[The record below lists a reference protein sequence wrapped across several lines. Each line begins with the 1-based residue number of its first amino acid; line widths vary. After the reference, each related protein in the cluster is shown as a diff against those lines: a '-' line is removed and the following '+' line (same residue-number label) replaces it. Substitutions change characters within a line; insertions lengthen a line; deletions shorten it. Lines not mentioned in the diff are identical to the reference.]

1 MRRLAILAAT
11 VVLACAG
18 NLRAQTT
25 SARVTGRITD
35 STKAIIPNVDV
46 TLVNVVTNIRTSGA
60 TNETGTYYVT
70 DLPAG
75 TYRMEAEKPGFKA
88 IIKPDIVLQ
97 VQDALEINLEMA
109 LGSVAETVTVKAGA
123 ATVQLATSAISTV
136 VTSATVREL
145 PLNGRSWTDLATL
158 QPDVNAIENQ
168 VSFAVNADRGIRGF
182 GTQATPSGERP
193 RLFTSVSSAARR
205 VTRSKRI
212 PKQTQ
217 VFGTLICTLTWLCS

>member
-1 MRRLAILAAT
+1 M
-11 VVLACAG
+11 
-18 NLRAQTT
+18 
-25 SARVTGRITD
+25 
-35 STKAIIPNVDV
+35 
-46 TLVNVVTNIRTSGA
+46 
-60 TNETGTYYVT
+60 T

-123 ATVQLATSAISTV
+123 PTVQLATSAISTV

-168 VSFAVNADRGIRGF
+168 VSFAVNADRGIR
-182 GTQATPSGERP
+182 ALEPKRLSPVSVLDYSRP
-193 RLFTSVSSAARR
+193 SAAQQEGSQDRNVSQNRR
-205 VTRSKRI
+205 RYS
-212 PKQTQ
+212 
-217 VFGTLICTLTWLCS
+217 GH